1 MNSNGALDPRAAGAR
16 RFEGKICVVA
26 GAGQGIGSAAARRLA
41 QEGGTLV
48 LGDWVEAS
56 AQRVAD
62 GVARF
67 GGRAS
72 VHTGNYSAWE
82 DAQSLIDFTVQ
93 RHGRIDVL
101 VIIVGG
107 TIFFQSFQLYTPEQI
122 KAEVTK
128 SFWPTI
134 WCVRAALPVMIAQ
147 HGGSI
152 VTLSTHAVV
161 GKFRA
166 PYAAAKGGIVGLTLA
181 LAQELGQ
188 HGIRINCV
196 APSATS
202 ADDRVTPR
210 DHRVSVART
219 ELPPEE
225 QELQRRYR
233 EGGRTSTQP
242 LVEGLGRQARAED
255 QAAAIAFLASEDAAF
270 ITGEVISVGGG
281 ETLPF

>member
-1 MNSNGALDPRAAGAR
+1 MTGDRVLEPRAAGAR
-16 RFEGKICVVA
+16 RFEGRVCVIA
-26 GAGQGIGSAAARRLA
+26 GAGQGIGSATARRLA

-48 LGDWVEAS
+48 LGDWVEPS

-62 GVARF
+62 EIAGF
-67 GGRAS
+67 GGQAS
-72 VHTGNYSAWE
+72 VHVGNYSIWE
-82 DAQSLIDFTVQ
+82 DAKSLIDFAVE
-93 RHGRIDVL
+93 RHGQIDVL
-101 VIIVGG
+101 VVIVGG

-122 KAEVTK
+122 EAEVTK

-134 WCVRAALPVMIAQ
+134 WCVRASLPAMIAQ
-147 HGGSI
+147 RRGSI
-152 VTLSTHAVV
+152 VTLSTHAIV

-166 PYAAAKGGIVGLTLA
+166 PYAAAKGGVVGLTLS

-188 HGIRINCV
+188 YGIRINCV
-196 APSATS
+196 APSATA

-210 DHRVSVART
+210 NHRVGVART

-233 EGGRTSTQP
+233 EGGRTATQP

-255 QAAAIAFLASEDAAF
+255 QAAAIAFLASDDAAF

>member
-1 MNSNGALDPRAAGAR
+1 MKSDRTLDARAAGAR

-26 GAGQGIGSAAARRLA
+26 GAGQGIGSATARRLA

-62 GVARF
+62 EITNF
-67 GGRAS
+67 GGTAS
-72 VHTGNYSAWE
+72 IHAGNYSTWD
-82 DAQSLIDFTVQ
+82 DAKSLMDVAVQ
-93 RHGRIDVL
+93 RHGRIDTL
-101 VIIVGG
+101 VVIVGG

-122 KAEVTK
+122 EAEVNK

-134 WCVRAALPVMIAQ
+134 WCVRAALPAMIAQ
-147 HGGSI
+147 HSGSI
-152 VTLSTHAVV
+152 VTLSTHAIV

-166 PYAAAKGGIVGLTLA
+166 PYAAAKGGVVGLTLS

-196 APSATS
+196 APSATG

-210 DHRVSVART
+210 NYQVDVPRT
-219 ELPPEE
+219 ELPAEE

-242 LVEGLGRQARAED
+242 LVEGLGRQARSED
-255 QAAAIAFLASEDAAF
+255 QAAAIAFLASDDAAF
-270 ITGEVISVGGG
+270 VTGEVVSVGGG